1 MRDRFLQIRQTFGHW
16 LLLAMVLSLAGCV
29 TVDPRESKN
38 VRASKINVQ
47 LGIGYMQQNNLEVA
61 NEKLLKA
68 LRQNPKSAA
77 AHNAYAMLQDRLL
90 QKDKAEYHY
99 KRATKLDRK
108 DSQAANNYGTFLC
121 RNNRVAEAEKYFLR
135 ALKNPLYKTPEF
147 AYTNAALCLLKIDK
161 NERAKDY
168 LRKALAARS
177 NFPTA
182 LIAMGRLVFEQDNFS
197 EAKIYLDRF
206 HRVANPTATSLW
218 LAIRTELELNSS
230 SDVDALTENLES
242 NFPDSDEYQSW
253 LKTQ

>member
-1 MRDRFLQIRQTFGHW
+1 MRARIPQIRQTPGRW
-16 LLLAMVLSLAGCV
+16 LLLVIVLSLAGCV

-61 NEKLLKA
+61 SEKLLKA
-68 LRQNPKSAA
+68 LRQNPKSAP

-99 KRATKLDRK
+99 KQAVKLDRK
-108 DSQAANNYGTFLC
+108 DSQAANNYGAFLC
-121 RNNRVAEAEKYFLR
+121 RHGRAAESEKYFLR

-147 AYTNAALCLLKIDK
+147 AYTNAALCLLKIDQ
-161 NERAKDY
+161 NERAMDY
-168 LRKALAARS
+168 LHKALAARS

-182 LIAMGRLVFEQDNFS
+182 LIAMGREQFEQHKFS

-206 HRVANPTATSLW
+206 HLVANPTAISLW
-218 LAIRTELELNSS
+218 LAIRTELELDGSS
-230 SDVDALTENLES
+230 NIDALTDRLGS
-242 NFPDSDEYQSW
+242 DFPDSDEYQSW
-253 LKTQ
+253 LKMQ